1 MAIPTDT
8 AAAAQSDATGDALL
22 TSAEYLESL
31 RDGRAVY
38 LSGER
43 VADVT
48 THPGFRNAAR
58 SVARLYDSLHDP
70 AQRELLTTVDQH
82 GIRTHR
88 FFAPSQSAAEL
99 LAAREAIAAW
109 ARLSYGFMGRTPDYK
124 AAFMA
129 SLGAAPG
136 FYAPFDAN
144 ALVWYKRYASRALFL
159 NHVLVNP
166 PVDRKRPIHEVADV
180 FVHVVRETD
189 GGIVVSG
196 AKMLA
201 TGSALT
207 HATFVAQ
214 NSAAQLEKGKAED
227 FALVFIAPMETPG
240 LKLLCRPSYEAQAQS
255 PFDNPLSSRFDEND
269 AVLLFD
275 DAFIP
280 WENVLVYRDIERA
293 NSFYRQSGFLSR
305 YNLQS
310 GTRLGVKLDFMAGL
324 FAKGISANGTD
335 EFRGVQVALGDV
347 LAWRNLIWAL
357 TAAMCL
363 DPQPGPGSS
372 VIPRVEHA
380 ATLRLFA
387 TQCWPT
393 IKEIFET
400 YLGASPLVVPSSH
413 RDLQNPE
420 LRPLIDRYYRG
431 SDSTAE
437 ARIKLFKLIWDAIG
451 SEFGGRHELYERNYS
466 GNNEQVR
473 LDLVNIARGSKQ
485 LERSAAFV
493 DQCLAD
499 YDLDG
504 WTSDTW
510 EIQDDRSP

>member
-1 MAIPTDT
+1 M
-8 AAAAQSDATGDALL
+8 SDQPLTGQRRSDEPRAETNALL
-22 TSAEYLESL
+22 TGAEYLASL
-31 RDGRAVY
+31 RDERQIY
-38 LSGER
+38 LDGER

-48 THPGFRNAAR
+48 THPAFRNAVR
-58 SVARLYDSLHDP
+58 SVARLYDTLHDP
-70 AQRELLTTVDQH
+70 AQRDVLTMVDRY
-82 GIRTHR
+82 GNRTHR
-88 FFAPSQSAAEL
+88 FFAPSYTAAEL

-109 ARLSYGFMGRTPDYK
+109 SRLSYGFMGRTPDYK

-129 SLGAAPG
+129 SLGAAPEY
-136 FYAPFDAN
+136 YAPFDGN
-144 ALVWYKRYASRALFL
+144 ALAWYQRYARQGLFL

-166 PVDRKRPIHEVADV
+166 PVDRAKPVHEVADV

-214 NSAAQLEKGKAED
+214 NSAAQLERGKAED
-227 FALVFIAPMETPG
+227 FALVFIAPMGTPG
-240 LKLLCRPSYEAQAQS
+240 VKLLCRPSYEQQARS
-255 PFDNPLSSRFDEND
+255 PFDQPLASRFDEND

-275 DAFIP
+275 EAFIR
-280 WENVLVYRDIERA
+280 WEDVLVYRDVERA
-293 NSFYRQSGFLSR
+293 NAFYRQSGFLSR

-310 GTRLGVKLDFMAGL
+310 GTRLGVKLDFMVGL
-324 FAKGISANGTD
+324 FSKAIAANGTD
-335 EFRGVQVALGDV
+335 GFRGVQVALGDLV
-347 LAWRNLIWAL
+347 GWRNLIWAL
-357 TAAMCL
+357 TTAMCL
-363 DPQPGPGSS
+363 DPQPGPGQS

-393 IKEIFET
+393 VKAIFEDF
-400 YLGASPLVVPSSH
+400 LGASPLVVPSSY

-431 SDSTAE
+431 SDRSAE

-451 SEFGGRHELYERNYS
+451 TEFGGRHELYERNYS
-466 GNNEQVR
+466 GNHEQVR
-473 LDLVNIARGSKQ
+473 LDLATIARTSQ
-485 LERSAAFV
+485 HLAACQEFA
-493 DQCLAD
+493 DACLAD

-504 WTSDTW
+504 WRAPTWSDAT
-510 EIQDDRSP
+510 R

>member
-1 MAIPTDT
+1 
-8 AAAAQSDATGDALL
+8 
-22 TSAEYLESL
+22 
-31 RDGRAVY
+31 
-38 LSGER
+38 
-43 VADVT
+43 
-48 THPGFRNAAR
+48 
-58 SVARLYDSLHDP
+58 
-70 AQRELLTTVDQH
+70 
-82 GIRTHR
+82 
-88 FFAPSQSAAEL
+88 
-99 LAAREAIAAW
+99 
-109 ARLSYGFMGRTPDYK
+109 
-124 AAFMA
+124 
-129 SLGAAPG
+129 
-136 FYAPFDAN
+136 
-144 ALVWYKRYASRALFL
+144 
-159 NHVLVNP
+159 
-166 PVDRKRPIHEVADV
+166 
-180 FVHVVRETD
+180 
-189 GGIVVSG
+189 
-196 AKMLA
+196 
-201 TGSALT
+201 
-207 HATFVAQ
+207 
-214 NSAAQLEKGKAED
+214 
-227 FALVFIAPMETPG
+227 
-240 LKLLCRPSYEAQAQS
+240 AQAQS

-400 YLGASPLVVPSSH
+400 YLGASPLVVPSSY

-493 DQCLAD
+493 EQCLAD

-504 WTSDTW
+504 WTSGIWTS
-510 EIQDDRSP
+510 ET